1 MTNLASVMTY
11 TNDQPLPLL
20 KTYSSYPLSSDKKNK
35 RVPVIVNIVTKDFV
49 SD

>member
-20 KTYSSYPLSSDKKNK
+20 KTYSSYPLSSDNKNK
-35 RVPVIVNIVTKDFV
+35 RVIVNIVTKDFV